1 LIPGGPTHFEV
12 LSLRDGT
19 DWLMR
24 PVLHGMIRYTDLLDG
39 SLNLVDIAR
48 MNDAIDIQAEN
59 RRRAEEAARKG

>member
-1 LIPGGPTHFEV
+1 
-12 LSLRDGT
+12 
-19 DWLMR
+19 MR
-24 PVLHGMIRYTDLLDG
+24 PVLHGMIRYPDLLDG

>member
-1 LIPGGPTHFEV
+1 
-12 LSLRDGT
+12 
-19 DWLMR
+19 MR